1 MNRRKPAPISRRLL
15 AASVLSFAFLAGNA
29 AYADSSSAYFS
40 KSQVQAGKKAY
51 AQNCAA
57 CHGSSLQGG
66 AGPALEGSKFESSLS
81 FGNMSSTQLY
91 DFIAQHMPKN
101 DPGSL
106 SEKHYLQIY
115 SYVLSRNGFSSGQ
128 ADLTKK
134 DLKKI
139 KLLPLPDQKKSSNS
153 Q

>member
-1 MNRRKPAPISRRLL
+1 MRRHKSAPIPRSFLSASILSCVLL
-15 AASVLSFAFLAGNA
+15 AGGA
-29 AYADSSSAYFS
+29 AYAGPATYFS

-66 AGPALEGSKFESSLS
+66 AGPALEGSKFESSLK
-81 FGNMSSTQLY
+81 FGNMSSKQLY
-91 DFIAQHMPKN
+91 EFIAQHMPKN

-106 SEKHYLQIY
+106 SESHYLQIF
-115 SYVLSRNGFSSGQ
+115 SYILSQNGFPSGQ

-134 DLKKI
+134 DVKKI
-139 KLLPLPDQKKSSNS
+139 KLLPLPDQKHASGN